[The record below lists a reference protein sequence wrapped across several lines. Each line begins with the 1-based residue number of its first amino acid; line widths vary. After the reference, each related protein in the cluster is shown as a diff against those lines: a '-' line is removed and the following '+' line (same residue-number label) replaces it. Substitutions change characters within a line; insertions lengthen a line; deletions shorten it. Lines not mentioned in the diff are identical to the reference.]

1 MEPINSFVSMAEK
14 ITILNKNC
22 VEILTKIN
30 DLVESTD
37 SSVKIVYDDNGV
49 VRSYSMPT
57 VGNLKTQ
64 IDTLNQNIKRLASID
79 GYTYLRDGKSYKRI
93 LTSDLNREP
102 MPVSNINS
110 VSTFSPINN
119 HFFESLMNPMLAVS
133 IDLTDKVATDVN
145 KILSRRYILRF
156 LRNDDGSLTES
167 GLRSY
172 NSFISTY
179 LNRTDINITDFL
191 AWYNNPSNDGM
202 FLDTV
207 EPYDEQIYDLK
218 LKNLNY
224 YGVFSVIKVEM
235 DDINNKMWYHVN
247 DIKYYGQDGTIKSLV
262 IGDELI
268 LNKLNSSSRY
278 RVVEVN
284 TDSSNTKIRLEVVEG
299 YDPVVIGTN
308 VLKYYS
314 DISSE
319 KKVQI
324 NVGFDEYT
332 IIFIKP
338 INTDDNI
345 VSNIWSKGI
354 CFYTNDLLLDTNNN
368 INLANYYVEQ
378 VYDYGTLLRDMIKKI
393 IPSSYGYPP
402 NPPVL
407 TQDNFKV
414 VQINKH
420 LTDSVD
426 QDSLKK
432 IHSEKSTIK
441 TRISQLNTAITSKT
455 SKLYSGGLTSTEKQS
470 LTDEITKLRSDLDV
484 ASKSLSSSLS
494 QINEINSNVNN
505 NVEPKYRVRGFWSI
519 PEPIL
524 TDKSVP
530 QHVIQFRIE
539 YRYASKTGNSNNTET
554 FNYTVTSTPAVSN
567 TTTINPMPYPFRKIE
582 KSTENQAGASVA
594 ITSSQSAASTA
605 SVFTGKS
612 TPVTATNISTTT
624 ENPTTTPKYANF
636 SNWVS
641 ILTDVR
647 KRHWDATTKQW
658 YWMVEDVS
666 DADTVNINQLDIPIQ
681 PDEKI
686 EIRIKSISEVGWPD
700 SLIESDWS
708 DVLSI
713 EFPDDLKD
721 TFSDKDFI
729 TKEAD
734 QDNTFVNIDN
744 TLNSKGLYKHIEN
757 SFYSNQ
763 DYIAHIDTNIQVSFK
778 NSSNVNQT
786 LYEYLT
792 ILTNKITKL
801 EEIIAGV
808 KGNIKISL
816 LKKST
821 LVKDITN
828 NSTTT
833 VTVECE
839 DYGIATTGTR
849 VYLNNKYI
857 VDDYVLSIQNIAQ
870 SGNLGFLS
878 LRNYTGTTTNYYT
891 VDGGDLH
898 KIFMVDSDST
908 LWTQKNNQFL
918 WFADK
923 DGGSFISSGFTNA
936 SQTFG
941 ILSSSNLNIGSSGS
955 TNGISV
961 SDGLVWEDDSVD
973 AFLTSVFPY
982 LPDLNILVETGQDK
996 TKILS
1001 PQSKFNI
1008 GLRIYFKY
1016 SSTSDSTFTPSI
1028 STNKSYTRK
1037 IKTYMELSDN
1047 SVFQFTIIFKM
1058 NRFRNFLKVNSG
1070 ASTISIG
1077 GGDTDVLT

>member
-1 MEPINSFVSMAEK
+1 MEPINSFVSLAEK
-14 ITILNKNC
+14 VTILNKNC

-37 SSVKIVYDDNGV
+37 SSVKVAYDDNGV

-64 IDTLNQNIKRLASID
+64 IDALNQNMKRLASID
-79 GYTYLRDGKSYKRI
+79 GYTYLRDGQSYKRI
-93 LTSDLNREP
+93 MTSDLNREP
-102 MPVSNINS
+102 MPVSGINQ

-119 HFFESLMNPMLAVS
+119 HFFESLMNPMLAVT
-133 IDLTDKVATDVN
+133 IDLTDKVAEEVN
-145 KILSRRYILRF
+145 KVLSRRYILRF
-156 LRNDDGSLTES
+156 VRNDDNSLTEA

-179 LNRTDINITDFL
+179 LNRSDINITDFI
-191 AWYNNPSNDGM
+191 AWYNNPSNDGIYI
-202 FLDTV
+202 DTV

-224 YGVFSVIKVEM
+224 YGVFSVIKVEI
-235 DDINNKMWYHVN
+235 DDINNKMWYHLN
-247 DIKYYGQDGTIKSLV
+247 DIKYYGQDGTIKALV

-268 LNKLNSSSRY
+268 INKLNASSRY

-299 YDPVVIGTN
+299 YDPVVVGTN

-314 DISSE
+314 DISND

-324 NVGFDEYT
+324 NVGFDEYI

-345 VSNIWSKGI
+345 VGNIWSKGI
-354 CFYTNDLLLDTNNN
+354 CLYTNDLLLDSNNN

-378 VYDYGTLLRDMIKKI
+378 VYDYGTLLKDMIKKV

-402 NPPVL
+402 NAPVL
-407 TQDNFKV
+407 VQDNFKV
-414 VQINKH
+414 VQINRH

-432 IHSEKSTIK
+432 LHSEKSTIK

-455 SKLYSGGLTSTEKQS
+455 SKLYSGGLTVTEKQS
-470 LTDEITKLRSDLDV
+470 IVDEINKLKSDLDV
-484 ASKSLSSSLS
+484 ATKSLSSSLS

-505 NVEPKYRVRGFWSI
+505 DVAPKYRVRGFWSI

-554 FNYTVTSTPAVSN
+554 FTYTVTSKPATSN
-567 TTTINPMPYPFRKIE
+567 TTTINPMPYPFRNTGTF
-582 KSTENQAGASVA
+582 TENQAGATAA
-594 ITSSQSAASTA
+594 ISSSQSAASTA
-605 SVFTGKS
+605 NVYTGKS
-612 TPVTATNISTTT
+612 TPVIATNVSTTT

-647 KRHWDATTKQW
+647 KRHWDAQSKQW

-681 PDEKI
+681 PDEKV

-708 DVLSI
+708 DVLTV

-729 TKEAD
+729 SKEAE
-734 QDNTFVNIDN
+734 QDTTMVNMDN
-744 TLNSKGLYKHIEN
+744 TLNSKGVYKHIED
-757 SFYSNQ
+757 SFYLNQ
-763 DYIAHIDTNIQVSFK
+763 DYYAHTDHAIQVSFK
-778 NSSNVNQT
+778 DSSNLNQT

-792 ILTNKITKL
+792 VLTNRIIKL
-801 EEIIAGV
+801 EETIAGV
-808 KGNIKISL
+808 KGNIKVSL
-816 LKKST
+816 FKKST

-828 NSTTT
+828 NSSTI

-849 VYLNNKYI
+849 TYLNNKYI
-857 VDDYVLSIQNIAQ
+857 IDDYVISIENTAQ

-878 LRNYTGTTTNYYT
+878 QRSYTGTTTAPYYT
-891 VDGGDLH
+891 ATGGDQH

-908 LWTQKNNQFL
+908 LHVQKDNQFI
-918 WFADK
+918 WFSDK
-923 DGGSFISSGFTNA
+923 DAGAFLSSGFTSTNMN
-936 SQTFG
+936 QTFG
-941 ILSSSNLNIGSSGS
+941 ILSSSNWNVGSSGT
-955 TNGISV
+955 TNNVGVNDLI
-961 SDGLVWEDDSVD
+961 WDDD
-973 AFLTSVFPY
+973 ELINNYLMAAVFPY
-982 LPDLNILVETGQDK
+982 LPDLNVLVETGQDK
-996 TKILS
+996 TKVLT
-1001 PQSKFNI
+1001 PKSKFNI
-1008 GLRIYFKY
+1008 GLRIYFKFK
-1016 SSTSDSTFTPSI
+1016 STSDSTYTPSSS
-1028 STNKSYTRK
+1028 STSVTRK
-1037 IKTYMELSDN
+1037 IKSWMELSDN
-1047 SVFQFTIIFKM
+1047 SVYQFTITFKI
-1058 NRFRNFLKVNSG
+1058 NRFRNFLKGN
-1070 ASTISIG
+1070 ASTLTING
-1077 GGDTDVLT
+1077 ETDVLA